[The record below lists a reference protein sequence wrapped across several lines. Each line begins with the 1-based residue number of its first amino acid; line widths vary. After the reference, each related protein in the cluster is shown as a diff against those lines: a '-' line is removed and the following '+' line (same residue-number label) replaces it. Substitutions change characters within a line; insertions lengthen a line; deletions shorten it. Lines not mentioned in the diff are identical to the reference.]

1 MNLFKQIPRHSW
13 PSAAATLS
21 TYTNTARY
29 NIHTLKF
36 KFFENFHSEYVI
48 NMRRNDSWFGSDPAF
63 TNMKKR
69 VYELFLSSHHKEIQ
83 LQNLKILYRI
93 RSKQDRKPHVLTY
106 ISWYKNGLFY
116 KMQINAYSLAKCTE
130 LNCFWKTSFVPQK
143 ILNSPVKAE
152 DKFKYLL
159 SPVFYQM
166 FWNLLLILCRT
177 YFWLL

>member
-1 MNLFKQIPRHSW
+1 MIRIWSCIYKH
-13 PSAAATLS
+13 
-21 TYTNTARY
+21 
-29 NIHTLKF
+29 
-36 KFFENFHSEYVI
+36 E
-48 NMRRNDSWFGSDPAF
+48 
-63 TNMKKR
+63 KR

-106 ISWYKNGLFY
+106 ISWYKNGLLY
-116 KMQINAYSLAKCTE
+116 KMQINAHSLAKCTE
-130 LNCFWKTSFVPQK
+130 LNCFGKTNFVPQK
-143 ILNSPVKAE
+143 ILNLPVKAE

-177 YFWLL
+177 YSISDCFSTSSCLQTGSSPASSLRYSHRVNNYI